1 MFKRLFLAAAAALFV
16 FTTGAAS
23 AQTPAAAQP
32 AGAGPG
38 YRLPTADGKCA
49 VWMSSDQPAPGNED
63 VSWSGACKNGWA
75 EGFGI
80 QELEVEGE
88 LRQQFVGHF
97 RQGRW
102 QGMGRLHLHDEDGLI
117 AIHEGRFIDDR
128 MEGVFKQL
136 LFTGHPENEAFVAY
150 IRKERV
156 GREVGDTYLQVLQFF
171 KAGDVVF
178 LCASPYDCDDQ
189 IREIGHSLPQ
199 PDLTDPLSA
208 TLPYGG
214 WRATITS
221 DNTSA
226 DGKTVAAKPVSMG
239 MCMEQGKVKP
249 GREARHN
256 ALLFPQLEAWQ
267 PYLRADYYCEDDHV
281 EIKGLALEWRS
292 TCYAPDDSE
301 TVSIGQKRQITDKAL
316 TSETRVQ
323 VNKGGKRTAQAV
335 RRSNMKFVGACT
347 DDMVRAGS
355 LNF

>member
-1 MFKRLFLAAAAALFV
+1 MFKRLSLAAAAAIVV
-16 FTTGAAS
+16 FAMGVVR
-23 AQTPAAAQP
+23 AQP
-32 AGAGPG
+32 PSSARPDGAGPG

-75 EGFGI
+75 EGFGL
-80 QELEVEGE
+80 QELEVDGE
-88 LRQQFVGHF
+88 LRQRFVGHL

-102 QGMGRLHLHDEDGLI
+102 QGLGRLHLHDGDGLA
-117 AIHEGRFIDDR
+117 AIHEGLFRDDR

-136 LFTGHPENEAFVAY
+136 FVIEHPGNKNAVAH

-156 GREVGDTYLQVLQFF
+156 GREVGDDYVQVRQFF
-171 KAGDVVF
+171 KDGQLEV
-178 LCASPYDCDDQ
+178 LCTSPYDCDDQ
-189 IREIGHSLPQ
+189 IRELGLSQPQ
-199 PDLTDPLSA
+199 PDPADPLSA

-221 DNTSA
+221 ENTSA
-226 DGKTVAAKPVSMG
+226 DGKTVAAKPAALG
-239 MCMEQGKVKP
+239 MCMEADKVRPGK
-249 GREARHN
+249 EARHN
-256 ALLFPQLEAWQ
+256 ALLFPQMEAWQ

-281 EIKGLALEWRS
+281 SIKGLTLEWRS
-292 TCYAPDDSE
+292 TCYAPDDGE
-301 TVSIGQKRQITDKAL
+301 TVSISQKRQITDKAL
-316 TSETRVQ
+316 TSETRVL

-335 RRSNMKFVGACT
+335 RRSSMQFVGACT

>member
-1 MFKRLFLAAAAALFV
+1 MFKRLNTAAAAAFCVL
-16 FTTGAAS
+16 TMGAAS
-23 AQTPAAAQP
+23 AQTASAAKP
-32 AGAGPG
+32 DGAGPG
-38 YRLPTADGKCA
+38 YRVPTADGQCA
-49 VWMSSDQPAPGNED
+49 IWMSGDQPAPGKED
-63 VSWSGACKNGWA
+63 ATWSGACKNGWA
-75 EGFGI
+75 EGFGV
-80 QELEVEGE
+80 QTLEVDGD

-102 QGMGRLHLHDEDGLI
+102 QGMGRLHLHDKDGLI

-136 LFTGHPENEAFVAY
+136 LVTGHPENEAFVAY
-150 IRKERV
+150 IKKERV
-156 GREVGDTYLQVLQFF
+156 GREVGDAYLQVLQFF

-189 IREIGHSLPQ
+189 VRKLGHSLPP
-199 PDLTDPLSA
+199 PDTADPLGA

-221 DNTSA
+221 DNTAA

-249 GREARHN
+249 GREARHS
-256 ALLFPQLEAWQ
+256 ALLFPQVEAWQ
-267 PYLRADYYCEDDHV
+267 PYLRADYDCEDDHV

-292 TCYAPDDSE
+292 TCTSPDDTE
-301 TVSIGQKRQITDKAL
+301 AVSIVQERRITGKAL
-316 TSETRVQ
+316 TGETRV
-323 VNKGGKRTAQAV
+323 VANKGGKRTAQAV
-335 RRSNMKFVGACT
+335 RRSNMQFVGACT